1 MDTWNGDN
9 YAIPRF
15 LSETGVQS
23 MPSLETWQ
31 QATNSS
37 QDLNFTGA
45 FVKYRDHHPH
55 GEQQM
60 MFVPNFYIN
69 FFSYE
74 NILEHKL
81 KGIYHYQ

>member
-1 MDTWNGDN
+1 
-9 YAIPRF
+9 
-15 LSETGVQS
+15 

-31 QATNSS
+31 QATNMSE
-37 QDLNFTGA
+37 DFNFTST
-45 FVKYRDHHPH
+45 FVENRDHH
-55 GEQQM
+55 GYGQIEM
-60 MFVPNFYIN
+60 MSVSDFNLK

>member
-1 MDTWNGDN
+1 
-9 YAIPRF
+9 
-15 LSETGVQS
+15 

-31 QATNSS
+31 QATNISEYF
-37 QDLNFTGA
+37 NFTST
-45 FVKYRDHHPH
+45 FVENRDHHEY
-55 GEQQM
+55 GQIQM
-60 MFVPNFYIN
+60 MFVSDFNLN